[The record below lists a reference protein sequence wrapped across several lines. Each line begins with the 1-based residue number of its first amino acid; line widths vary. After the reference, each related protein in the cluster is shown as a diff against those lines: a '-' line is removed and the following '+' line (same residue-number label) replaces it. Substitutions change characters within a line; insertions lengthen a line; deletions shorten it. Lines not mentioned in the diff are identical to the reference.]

1 MHSKYVYAVIIFT
14 LGVLIGRVSVDFL
27 TTNNDI
33 TQTKK
38 TLDAVVQE
46 TLFSKKTDRLV
57 EKNASASS
65 GINAASIAPPNEHLR
80 VIPIEG
86 SSLPENDWQRI
97 LYETDDLELKI
108 AAINNLVSD
117 DATEELAIG
126 LGDTSAYIRQK
137 TLIGLGTINTENS
150 IRMVGQT
157 LFSDRSIENRLQAI
171 SILENNFD
179 MPFVEHLLTFTMKH
193 DQDATVRQR
202 AAISLGL

>member
-27 TTNNDI
+27 TTNNNI
-33 TQTKK
+33 TQTKI

-46 TLFSKKTDRLV
+46 TLFSKKTDSLV
-57 EKNASASS
+57 EENGSPSS
-65 GINAASIAPPNEHLR
+65 DINAASIVPPNEHFR
-80 VIPIEG
+80 ISPIEN
-86 SSLPENDWQRI
+86 SSQQENYWQRI
-97 LYETDDLELKI
+97 LYETDDLELKL

-171 SILENNFD
+171 SILEKNFD
-179 MPFVEHLLTFTMKH
+179 MPFVEHLLTFTMKN